1 MNNSDYEDTMALNK
15 SKKKLILS
23 LKIQIIGIYILLD
36 LILWYLFLWFS
47 LYDKH
52 AFPFYGVKI
61 VFAIIAFILFLRYC
75 NQWAK
80 GKK

>member
-1 MNNSDYEDTMALNK
+1 MALNK

-52 AFPFYGVKI
+52 AFPFY
-61 VFAIIAFILFLRYC
+61 
-75 NQWAK
+75 
-80 GKK
+80 